1 MCPEVS
7 LKLPGSVVVKMPGK
21 CPEVLL
27 KGSVL
32 QVGKSVKR
40 SGFVEP
46 VGFCRES
53 GLPCDLSNVISQI
66 YQLHSSFL
74 FRRRGGFFP
83 GL

>member
-7 LKLPGSVVVKMPGK
+7 LKLSGSVVVKMPGK

-27 KGSVL
+27 KHSVL

-40 SGFVEP
+40 SGFVGEQTPVEP

-53 GLPCDLSNVISQI
+53 GLLYELSP
-66 YQLHSSFL
+66 SF
-74 FRRRGGFFP
+74 
-83 GL
+83 